1 MREDTP
7 MKMLWTALALGLA
20 FTVTA
25 GCGDGDADK
34 GKAGDGTAKTVTNIA
49 FTAIPLENTTEMKA
63 RFDPLAAHLSKE
75 LGLEV
80 VYVPSS
86 NYDASVDMF
95 VAGDI
100 HLAWFGG
107 LTGLQARNEVKGARA
122 IAQGKVDPKYHSY
135 FIAHVDTGIER
146 SDEFPM
152 ELAGRTFT
160 FGSTGSTSGRL
171 MPEHF
176 IRTFSKKSPKEFF
189 GSEPNFS
196 GGHDKTAKLV
206 EAGSFEC
213 GALDYKTYDR
223 MVAKGEIDPEVAR
236 IVWQTPDYPDYNWT
250 VRPELGDELIAK
262 LQTALVNLKDPA
274 FLEAVN
280 RSEGLIKASNADF
293 EPLRALAEKL
303 ELLGRNR

>member
-1 MREDTP
+1 
-7 MKMLWTALALGLA
+7 MKTLWTALVLGLA
-20 FTVTA
+20 FAVTA
-25 GCGDGDADK
+25 GCGDSDAEN
-34 GKAGDGTAKTVTNIA
+34 GKAGDGTGKKITKIA
-49 FTAIPLENTTEMKA
+49 FTAIPNENTTELKA
-63 RFDPLAAHLSKE
+63 KFDPLAKHLSQA
-75 LGLEV
+75 LGIEV
-80 VYVPSS
+80 VYVPSID
-86 NYDASVDMF
+86 YDASVDMF
-95 VAGDI
+95 IAGDV

-107 LTGLQARNEVKGARA
+107 LTGLQARNEVAGARA

-152 ELAGRTFT
+152 EFAGKTFT

-176 IRTFSKKSPKEFF
+176 IRTLSNKSPKEFF

-206 EAGSFEC
+206 EAGSYQT

-223 MVAKGEIDPEVAR
+223 MVANGDLDPDVAR

-250 VRPELGDELIAK
+250 VRPELGDELIGK

-274 FLEAVN
+274 LLDAVN
-280 RSEGLIKASNADF
+280 RSEGLVKASNADF